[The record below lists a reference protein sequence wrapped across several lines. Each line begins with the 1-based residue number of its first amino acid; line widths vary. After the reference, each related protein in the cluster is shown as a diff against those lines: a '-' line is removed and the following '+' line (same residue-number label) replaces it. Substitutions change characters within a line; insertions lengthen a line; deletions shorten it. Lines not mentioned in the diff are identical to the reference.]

1 MSDDLA
7 KRLRQSWEVDRS
19 IISQTGQ
26 WMTERKEAAA
36 RIEELESE
44 LAKAVDE
51 KLAAMEVLDAWFDR
65 RKLAHDAVDQAV
77 VDAASGYLRT
87 SRVGG
92 IPQEESDLVIGVIE
106 DMARLGVFAD
116 LFARATLAELKGGEA

>member
-1 MSDDLA
+1 
-7 KRLRQSWEVDRS
+7 
-19 IISQTGQ
+19 
-26 WMTERKEAAA
+26 MTERKEAAA